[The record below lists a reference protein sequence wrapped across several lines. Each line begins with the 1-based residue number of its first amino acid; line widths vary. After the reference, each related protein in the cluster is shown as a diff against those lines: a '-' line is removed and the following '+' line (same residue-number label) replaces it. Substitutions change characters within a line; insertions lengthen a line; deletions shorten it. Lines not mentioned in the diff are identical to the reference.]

1 LADNAL
7 ASTVTAVAQRR
18 RSGPRVRGSAAR
30 GAGSGAGAGS
40 RSAAYLTYLLPAT
53 ILFTVVIAIPL
64 VMNVYTSFT
73 DWTGVGPRQW
83 AGLANYRQLVHDS
96 EFWASMWHSLALV
109 AAMAVVPAV
118 VGLLVAAALFD
129 VIAKRFSPRV
139 ASVLRACIYL
149 PQVLPI
155 IVAAIVWGW
164 ILDPQYGALN
174 VALRDVG
181 LGFLAHDLL
190 GDPNTALL
198 TVMAVLI
205 WFQLGYPVVIFMA
218 ALQRTDPA
226 LGEAAEIDGATWRQR
241 LLRVTVP
248 QIRPEIYVALLTCTV
263 ASLRAFGWI
272 YALTGGGPGVATQ
285 VPSYYSYQSFFTN
298 LDVGYGSAI
307 ATVMTLIILVVSVV
321 FLWLQRRHAG

>member
-1 LADNAL
+1 LADTAL
-7 ASTVTAVAQRR
+7 AKAPVAPRR
-18 RSGPRVRGSAAR
+18 GRAGAGARGRGPR
-30 GAGSGAGAGS
+30 GAG
-40 RSAAYLTYLLPAT
+40 AYLTYLVPAAV
-53 ILFTVVIAIPL
+53 LFTVVIAVPL

-73 DWTGVGPRQW
+73 RWTGVGPRQW
-83 AGLANYRQLVHDS
+83 AGLANYRQLLHDS

-109 AAMAVVPAV
+109 AAMAVIPAAL
-118 VGLLVAAALFD
+118 GLLVAAALFD

-139 ASVLRACIYL
+139 ASLLRACVYL

-164 ILDPQYGALN
+164 ILDPQHGALN

-190 GDPNTALL
+190 GDPHTALL
-198 TVMAVLI
+198 TVMAVLV

-241 LLRVTVP
+241 LWLVTVP
-248 QIRPEIYVALLTCTV
+248 QIRPEIYVVLLTCTV

-272 YALTGGGPGVATQ
+272 YALTSGGPGVSTQ

-298 LDVGYGSAI
+298 LEVGYGSAI
-307 ATVMTLIILVVSVV
+307 ATVMTLIILLVSVA

>member
-1 LADNAL
+1 VLAG
-7 ASTVTAVAQRR
+7 TVTAVAQRR
-18 RSGPRVRGSAAR
+18 RSGPRVRDSATR

-73 DWTGVGPRQW
+73 NWTGVGPRQW
-83 AGLANYRQLVHDS
+83 AGLANYRHLMHDS

-118 VGLLVAAALFD
+118 IGLLVAAALFD

-248 QIRPEIYVALLTCTV
+248 QIRPEIYVVLLTCTV

>member
-1 LADNAL
+1 M
-7 ASTVTAVAQRR
+7 
-18 RSGPRVRGSAAR
+18 
-30 GAGSGAGAGS
+30 
-40 RSAAYLTYLLPAT
+40 
-53 ILFTVVIAIPL
+53 IAIPL

-73 DWTGVGPRQW
+73 NWTGVGPRQW
-83 AGLANYRQLVHDS
+83 AGLANYRQLMHDS

-109 AAMAVVPAV
+109 AAMAVIPAV
-118 VGLLVAAALFD
+118 IGLLVAAALFD

-248 QIRPEIYVALLTCTV
+248 QIRPEIYVVLLTCTV

>member
-1 LADNAL
+1 
-7 ASTVTAVAQRR
+7 
-18 RSGPRVRGSAAR
+18 
-30 GAGSGAGAGS
+30 
-40 RSAAYLTYLLPAT
+40 
-53 ILFTVVIAIPL
+53 
-64 VMNVYTSFT
+64 
-73 DWTGVGPRQW
+73 
-83 AGLANYRQLVHDS
+83 
-96 EFWASMWHSLALV
+96 MWHSLALV

-118 VGLLVAAALFD
+118 LGLVVAAALFD
-129 VIAKRFSPRV
+129 VIARRFSPRV
-139 ASVLRACIYL
+139 AGLLRACIYL

-155 IVAAIVWGW
+155 IVAAIVWSW

-174 VALRDVG
+174 VLLRDIG

-190 GDPNTALL
+190 GDPHTALL

-226 LGEAAEIDGATWRQR
+226 LGEAAEIDGATWGQR
-241 LLRVTVP
+241 LRHVTVP
-248 QIRPEIYVALLTCTV
+248 QIRPEIYVVLLTCTV
-263 ASLRAFGWI
+263 ASLRTFGWV

-307 ATVMTLIILVVSVV
+307 ATVMTLIIVAVSVM
-321 FLWLQRRHAG
+321 FLMVQRRHAG

>member
-1 LADNAL
+1 MSDTAI
-7 ASTVTAVAQRR
+7 AVAERR
-18 RSGPRVRGSAAR
+18 RSGAATR
-30 GAGSGAGAGS
+30 GAGTGAGAGT
-40 RSAAYLTYLLPAT
+40 RSAPYLTYLLPAT
-53 ILFTVVIAIPL
+53 ALFAVVIAVPL
-64 VMNVYTSFT
+64 VMNIYTSFT
-73 DWTGVGPRQW
+73 RWTGVGPRQW
-83 AGLANYRQLVHDS
+83 AGLANYRQLWHDS

-109 AAMAVVPAV
+109 AAMAVIPTVL
-118 VGLLVAAALFD
+118 GLLVAAALFD
-129 VIAKRFSPRV
+129 VIAKRFSERT
-139 ASVLRACIYL
+139 ASLLRACIYL

-190 GDPNTALL
+190 GDPHTALL

-226 LGEAAEIDGATWRQR
+226 LNEAAEIDGATWRQR
-241 LLRVTVP
+241 LWSVVVP
-248 QIRPEIYVALLTCTV
+248 QIRPEIYVVLLTCTV

-272 YALTGGGPGVATQ
+272 YALTSGGPGVSTQ
-285 VPSYYSYQSFFTN
+285 VPSYYSYQSFFTD

-307 ATVMTLIILVVSVV
+307 ATVMTLIIVVVSVV
-321 FLWLQRRHAG
+321 FLWVQRRHAG

>member
-1 LADNAL
+1 VLTNTGTAIAQQRKPGAEA
-7 ASTVTAVAQRR
+7 ASTRTRGA
-18 RSGPRVRGSAAR
+18 RSGAAG
-30 GAGSGAGAGS
+30 GAGKNRAP
-40 RSAAYLTYLLPAT
+40 YLTYLLPAT
-53 ILFTVVIAIPL
+53 ILFVVVIAVPL
-64 VMNVYTSFT
+64 VLNVYTSFT
-73 DWTGVGPRQW
+73 NWTGVGPRQW

-109 AAMAVVPAV
+109 AAMAVIPTVI
-118 VGLLVAAALFD
+118 GLFVAAALFD

-139 ASVLRACIYL
+139 ASILRACIYL

-155 IVAAIVWGW
+155 IVAAIVWSW

-174 VALRDVG
+174 VGLRDVG

-190 GDPNTALL
+190 GDPHTALL
-198 TVMAVLI
+198 TVMAVLV

-226 LGEAAEIDGATWRQR
+226 LTEAAEIDGATWGQR
-241 LLRVTVP
+241 LRLVIVP
-248 QIRPEIYVALLTCTV
+248 QIRPEIYVVLLTCTV

-272 YALTGGGPGVATQ
+272 YALTSGGPGEATQ

-298 LDVGYGSAI
+298 LNVGYGSAI
-307 ATVMTLIILVVSVV
+307 ATVMTVIIVAVSVV
-321 FLWLQRRHAG
+321 FLWAQRRHAL

>member
-1 LADNAL
+1 MGKRRKTSAIERSNLTNGLLFTAPAIL
-7 ASTVTAVAQRR
+7 GLLLFMVYPVCASLYC
-18 RSGPRVRGSAAR
+18 SFCNYPG
-30 GAGSGAGAGS
+30 
-40 RSAAYLTYLLPAT
+40 LKPAT
-53 ILFTVVIAIPL
+53 WI
-64 VMNVYTSFT
+64 
-73 DWTGVGPRQW
+73 
-83 AGLANYRQLVHDS
+83 GLANYRQLVHDS

-109 AAMAVVPAV
+109 AAMAVIPTV

-129 VIAKRFSPRV
+129 VIAKRFSPRT
-139 ASVLRACIYL
+139 ASILRACIYL

-198 TVMAVLI
+198 TVMAVLV

-241 LLRVTVP
+241 LWRVTVP
-248 QIRPEIYVALLTCTV
+248 QIRPEIYVVLLTCTV

-272 YALTGGGPGVATQ
+272 YALTTGGPGVATQ

-307 ATVMTLIILVVSVV
+307 ATVMTLIILAVSVM
-321 FLWLQRRHAG
+321 FLWLQRRHAL

>member
-1 LADNAL
+1 VLAD
-7 ASTVTAVAQRR
+7 TVTAVAQRR
-18 RSGPRVRGSAAR
+18 RSGPRVRDSATR

-73 DWTGVGPRQW
+73 NWTGVGPRQW
-83 AGLANYRQLVHDS
+83 AGLANYRQLMHDS

-118 VGLLVAAALFD
+118 IGLLVAAALFD

-181 LGFLAHDLL
+181 LGSLAHDLL

-248 QIRPEIYVALLTCTV
+248 QIRPEIYVVLLTCTV

>member
-1 LADNAL
+1 MANTAL
-7 ASTVTAVAQRR
+7 ATAPVAPRR
-18 RSGPRVRGSAAR
+18 GRAGAGARSRGPR
-30 GAGSGAGAGS
+30 GAGV
-40 RSAAYLTYLLPAT
+40 YLTYLVPAAV
-53 ILFTVVIAIPL
+53 LFTVVIAVPL

-73 DWTGVGPRQW
+73 RWTGVGPRQW
-83 AGLANYRQLVHDS
+83 AGLANYRQLLHDS

-109 AAMAVVPAV
+109 AAMAVIPAAL
-118 VGLLVAAALFD
+118 GLLVAAALFD

-139 ASVLRACIYL
+139 ASLLRACIYL
-149 PQVLPI
+149 PQVLPV

-190 GDPNTALL
+190 GDPHTALL
-198 TVMAVLI
+198 TVMAVLV

-241 LLRVTVP
+241 LWLVTVP
-248 QIRPEIYVALLTCTV
+248 QIRPEIYVVLLTCTV

-272 YALTGGGPGVATQ
+272 YALTSGGPGVSTQ

-298 LDVGYGSAI
+298 LEVGYGSAI
-307 ATVMTLIILVVSVV
+307 ATVMTLIILLVSVA

>member
-1 LADNAL
+1 VLAG
-7 ASTVTAVAQRR
+7 TAPARIR
-18 RSGPRVRGSAAR
+18 IAPPRGRA
-30 GAGSGAGAGS
+30 GAGAGS
-40 RSAAYLTYLLPAT
+40 TGTRGAGPYLTYLLPAAAA
-53 ILFTVVIAIPL
+53 FTVVIAIPL

-73 DWTGVGPRQW
+73 RWTGVGPRQW
-83 AGLANYRQLVHDS
+83 AGLANYRQLLHDS

-109 AAMAVVPAV
+109 AAMAVVPTV
-118 VGLLVAAALFD
+118 LGLLLAAALFD

-139 ASVLRACIYL
+139 ASLLRACIYL

-155 IVAAIVWGW
+155 IVAAIVWSW

-190 GDPNTALL
+190 GDPHTALL

-218 ALQRTDPA
+218 GLQRTDPA

-241 LLRVTVP
+241 LWLVTVP
-248 QIRPEIYVALLTCTV
+248 QIRPEIYVVLLTCTV
-263 ASLRAFGWI
+263 ASLRTFGWI
-272 YALTGGGPGVATQ
+272 YALTTGGPGVATQ

-307 ATVMTLIILVVSVV
+307 ATVMTLIILLVSIM

>member
-1 LADNAL
+1 
-7 ASTVTAVAQRR
+7 VTLVAQRR
-18 RSGPRVRGSAAR
+18 RSGARVRAAATR
-30 GAGSGAGAGS
+30 GAGSGAGGGS

-53 ILFTVVIAIPL
+53 VLFAVVIAIPL

-73 DWTGVGPRQW
+73 NWTGVGPRQW
-83 AGLANYRQLVHDS
+83 AGLANYRQLLHDS

-109 AAMAVVPAV
+109 AAMAVIPTV
-118 VGLLVAAALFD
+118 VGLVVAAALFD

-155 IVAAIVWGW
+155 IVAAIVWSW

-190 GDPNTALL
+190 GDPRTALL

-248 QIRPEIYVALLTCTV
+248 QIRPEIYVVLLTCTV

-272 YALTGGGPGVATQ
+272 YALTTGGPGVSTQ

-307 ATVMTLIILVVSVV
+307 ATVMTVIILAVSVI